1 MCNWK
6 NFLVANLNK
15 CIKICTFLWILVL
28 LKTQSGSVDKV
39 QHRLDQLDSFE
50 ESTQKK
56 LNLSQAEYV
65 GQIEHLNKELV
76 LCWNSEQRVKALK
89 IAIQCAKLLADT
101 DVLHFYPSK
110 FVLVT
115 DILDTFGKIVYDR
128 LKSKADSAKYVS
140 FFNMNHN

>member
-1 MCNWK
+1 M
-6 NFLVANLNK
+6 
-15 CIKICTFLWILVL
+15 
-28 LKTQSGSVDKV
+28 LKTQSPSVDKV

-56 LNLSQAEYV
+56 VNLSQAEYV

-101 DVLHFYPSK
+101 DVLQFYPSK

-128 LKSKADSAKYVS
+128 LKSKADSAK
-140 FFNMNHN
+140 